1 MQPVVALLA
10 FAVVAMARPRSSED
24 QRPSKSDVPSD
35 TLYDMYPLSKH
46 VHASYHK
53 ASYRPGQDSYVI
65 PQAPYHSVIDDSSDD
80 VDDYG
85 HSLKHGEREKAVHR
99 GHPRRHSTR
108 PRYSKE
114 PNEDHV
120 SSRYH
125 KRSVTQRPNLDR
137 SRPGTFPI
145 HRSPRIPFTIGY
157 VGDNGFDLDW
167 LSSWRRQQH
176 EEPKETPRRPPFSSG
191 TPK

>member
-10 FAVVAMARPRSSED
+10 FAVVALARPRSSED

-35 TLYDMYPLSKH
+35 TLYDLYPQSKH

-53 ASYRPGQDSYVI
+53 ASYRPGHDSYVV
-65 PQAPYHSVIDDSSDD
+65 PQAPYHSVIDDSSD
-80 VDDYG
+80 VIDDYE
-85 HSLKHGEREKAVHR
+85 HPLKDGEHERAVHR

-108 PRYSKE
+108 PRYFKE
-114 PNEDHV
+114 PDEDHM

-137 SRPGTFPI
+137 SRTGNSQI
-145 HRSPRIPFTIGY
+145 HRSHRIPFTIGY
-157 VGDNGFDLDW
+157 VGDNGYDLDW
-167 LSSWRRQQH
+167 LSFRPRHQH
-176 EEPKETPRRPPFSSG
+176 EEPKEIHRRPPFSSG
-191 TPK
+191 TPE